1 MYLNVHIKSNL
12 YLIITNELL
21 TKGFLNIIF
30 NINPKGLLK
39 DKCIYLNT

>member
-1 MYLNVHIKSNL
+1 MYLNVHIKSSL

-21 TKGFLNIIF
+21 TKSFLNIIF

-39 DKCIYLNT
+39 DKYIY